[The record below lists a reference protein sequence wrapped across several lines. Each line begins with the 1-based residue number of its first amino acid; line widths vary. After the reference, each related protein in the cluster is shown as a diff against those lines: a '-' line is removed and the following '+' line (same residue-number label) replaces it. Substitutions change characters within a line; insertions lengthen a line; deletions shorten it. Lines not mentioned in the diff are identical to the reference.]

1 MRVAGVTISGAF
13 SGADR
18 EIFAELTARKHLMG
32 VVTHEIPA
40 LWNAFFLVTSIHV
53 NRRKWFSEWR
63 RKVMKSPRAF
73 VLRTAA
79 VAQQL
84 RDRDREFDVIL
95 QVSGLFAPYPGRF
108 LKPVTLFCE
117 YTTKL
122 AERNYSPWFGLP
134 SSEASE
140 WYDLETE
147 MYRKC
152 SMIFTASEN
161 TRLSLIKDYHVRPEL
176 VRTVGE
182 GVRAMPVY
190 RPSPKK
196 EPVVLMIGLD
206 FERKGGLTLLEAFSK
221 VRKALPDA
229 RLIIVGPSQRS
240 CQEGVSWL
248 GQISERSRLDQLF
261 AEAAV
266 FAMPSFCEPFGLA
279 LIEAMS
285 HGLPVVGS
293 KVDAMSEI
301 IQDGT
306 TGYLIEAGHA
316 NELADRLIQLL
327 SSPEQC
333 QVMGQ
338 AGRSRVESAFMWG
351 QVVDRIEQGLRE
363 VIAS

>member
-13 SGADR
+13 SGADS
-18 EIFAELTARKHLMG
+18 EIFAELNARKHLTA

-40 LWNAFFLVTSIHV
+40 LWNAFFLLTSFHL
-53 NRRKWFSEWR
+53 NRRRWFSEWR

-73 VLRTAA
+73 ALRTAA
-79 VAQQL
+79 VARQL
-84 RDRDREFDVIL
+84 RDRDGEIDVVL

-108 LKPVTLFCE
+108 LKPVTLFCD

-122 AERNYSPWFGLP
+122 AERNYSPWFGLR
-134 SSEASE
+134 SSEVNE

-147 MYRKC
+147 MYSKC
-152 SMIFTASEN
+152 AMIFTASEN
-161 TRLSLIKDYHVRPEL
+161 TRSSLIKDYQVRPEC

-182 GVRAMPVY
+182 GVRAMPVH
-190 RPSPKK
+190 RDSPKN

-221 VRKALPDA
+221 VRKALPNA
-229 RLIIVGPSQRS
+229 RLVIVGPSHRFD
-240 CQEGVSWL
+240 QEGVSWL
-248 GQISERSRLDQLF
+248 GQISDRRKLDRLF
-261 AEAAV
+261 ADASV

-285 HGLPVVGS
+285 HGLPVLGS
-293 KVDAMSEI
+293 RVDAMSEI
-301 IQDGT
+301 IQDGK
-306 TGYLIEAGHA
+306 TGYLIDAGDDD
-316 NELADRLIQLL
+316 ELANRLIELL

-333 QVMGQ
+333 KVMGL

-363 VIAS
+363 VTGS